1 MIPIR
6 GDAPFL
12 FEAIDSL
19 SESTLKPSEILIIDD
34 GISENRLNKL
44 KNMNF
49 GLDIRVI
56 KNKGAGLVSALNTG
70 LEVANSDLIARLDSD
85 DFVYKNRLE
94 FQYEYLNS
102 SPEIIVVGSQVTY
115 IDKNNTILGKSSYP
129 NGIVN
134 NDARFHS
141 SCLIAHP
148 SVMYRKNQIIKIG
161 GYREVAKIG
170 GTSLCED
177 FDLWKRIAKHGIIL
191 NMKEQLTFYRQHSGQ
206 QSSKFR
212 YETELATLY
221 VESEAFDKNQMR
233 LEISE
238 LGVIDSEEQIIASIS
253 SLTKDKIYRF
263 RIYSKIIGNN
273 QRFKTINLLVGTLI
287 IKLMNLLQKLH

>member
-1 MIPIR
+1 
-6 GDAPFL
+6 
-12 FEAIDSL
+12 
-19 SESTLKPSEILIIDD
+19 
-34 GISENRLNKL
+34 
-44 KNMNF
+44 
-49 GLDIRVI
+49 
-56 KNKGAGLVSALNTG
+56 
-70 LEVANSDLIARLDSD
+70 
-85 DFVYKNRLE
+85 
-94 FQYEYLNS
+94 
-102 SPEIIVVGSQVTY
+102 
-115 IDKNNTILGKSSYP
+115 
-129 NGIVN
+129 
-134 NDARFHS
+134 
-141 SCLIAHP
+141 
-148 SVMYRKNQIIKIG
+148 MYRKNQIIKIG

-206 QSSKFR
+206 LSSEFR
-212 YETELATLY
+212 YAQELATLY

-273 QRFKTINLLVGTLI
+273 QRFRTINLLVGTLI